1 MTKDLRK
8 NDSGCLDPTAFHAIV
23 NLESEDKKANELFTT
38 ILHMC
43 RLAGFDIVGNVIL
56 EHKKTKRVWT
66 KQKGRR

>member
-8 NDSGCLDPTAFHAIV
+8 NDSGCLDPTAFQAIV

-43 RLAGFDIVGNVIL
+43 RLAGFDIVGTVIL